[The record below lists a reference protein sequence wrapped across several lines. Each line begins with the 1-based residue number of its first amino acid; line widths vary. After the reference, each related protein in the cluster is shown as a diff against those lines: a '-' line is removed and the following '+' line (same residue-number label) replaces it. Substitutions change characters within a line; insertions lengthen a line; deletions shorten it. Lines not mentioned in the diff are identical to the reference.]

1 MSRTKG
7 ALGKKTLAK
16 MGLLTNSLDKYK
28 IDHHQNDGKNTQNHP
43 QNNDKPKRVRRTR
56 KQLIADGY
64 YDNRQKC
71 DKKVQINTQ
80 NVDKPKRIR
89 RTKKQ
94 LIADGYYDNKD
105 KKSNSISVNSISA
118 KQKNADNGNVFK
130 SHSMTVEEVSER
142 QIQKAKE
149 RGDENWESDFR
160 NDYEYGQRIYYVE
173 INPLC
178 HTKEV
183 LELYVGTVY
192 AKTMIAWVEK
202 GEAHPISMED
212 ADKIFREEKEAKK
225 YYSKVRI

>member
-1 MSRTKG
+1 MGRKKG
-7 ALGKKTLAK
+7 SLNKSTLAK
-16 MGLLTNSLDKYK
+16 MGLDKYK
-28 IDHHQNDGKNTQNHP
+28 VVPTKQSSKSQVKTRH
-43 QNNDKPKRVRRTR
+43 RRT
-56 KQLIADGY
+56 KKELIAAGY
-64 YDNRQKC
+64 YNTHKKCGENDDNNRQKC
-71 DKKVQINTQ
+71 DKKVQIDTQ

-105 KKSNSISVNSISA
+105 KKSNSTSVNSTST
-118 KQKNADNGNVFK
+118 KQKNADNGNAFK

-149 RGDENWESDFR
+149 RGEENWESDFR

-178 HTKEV
+178 HTKEI

-192 AKTMIAWVEK
+192 AKTMITWVEK

>member
-1 MSRTKG
+1 MGRRKG
-7 ALGKKTLAK
+7 SLNKSTLAK
-16 MGLLTNSLDKYK
+16 MGLDKYK
-28 IDHHQNDGKNTQNHP
+28 INYQNDGKKTQNHP
-43 QNNDKPKRVRRTR
+43 QNDDKPKRVRRTL

-71 DKKVQINTQ
+71 DKKVQIDTQ
-80 NVDKPKRIR
+80 NVNKPKRIR

-105 KKSNSISVNSISA
+105 KKSNSISVNSTSA
-118 KQKNADNGNVFK
+118 KQKNADNSNYFV
-130 SHSMTVEEVSER
+130 SHSLSIEEVSEQ
-142 QIQKAKE
+142 QIEKAKE
-149 RGDENWESDFR
+149 KGLENWEQDFR
-160 NDYEYGQRIYYVE
+160 NDYESGQRIYYVE

-178 HTKEV
+178 RTKEV

-212 ADKIFREEKEAKK
+212 ADKIFRTEKEAKK
-225 YYSKVRI
+225 YYSKVRL

>member
-1 MSRTKG
+1 MGRRKG
-7 ALGKKTLAK
+7 CLNKSTLAK
-16 MGLLTNSLDKYK
+16 MGLDKYK
-28 IDHHQNDGKNTQNHP
+28 IDHQNDGKKLQNHP
-43 QNNDKPKRVRRTR
+43 QNDGKPKRVRRTR

-64 YDNRQKC
+64 YNRQKC
-71 DKKVQINTQ
+71 DKKTQIDTQ

-89 RTKKQ
+89 RTREQ

-105 KKSNSISVNSISA
+105 KKSNSTSVNSTSA
-118 KQKNADNGNVFK
+118 KQKNADNGNAFK
-130 SHSMTVEEVSER
+130 SHSMTVEEVSEK

-202 GEAHPISMED
+202 GEAHPISIED

>member
-1 MSRTKG
+1 MGRHKGSRNKTK
-7 ALGKKTLAK
+7 LAK
-16 MGLLTNSLDKYK
+16 MGLDKYK
-28 IDHHQNDGKNTQNHP
+28 INKNPQNDDKNAPKSHQNDGK
-43 QNNDKPKRVRRTR
+43 PKKIRRTR
-56 KQLIADGY
+56 
-64 YDNRQKC
+64 
-71 DKKVQINTQ
+71 
-80 NVDKPKRIR
+80 
-89 RTKKQ
+89 KQ

-105 KKSNSISVNSISA
+105 KKSNSTSVNSISA
-118 KQKNADNGNVFK
+118 KQKNADNGNAFK

-212 ADKIFREEKEAKK
+212 ADKIFKEEKEAKK
-225 YYSKVRI
+225 YYAKVRI

>member
-1 MSRTKG
+1 LGRKKG
-7 ALGKKTLAK
+7 SLNKSTLAK
-16 MGLLTNSLDKYK
+16 MGLDKYK
-28 IDHHQNDGKNTQNHP
+28 INHQNDDKKVQNHP
-43 QNNDKPKRVRRTR
+43 QNDGKPKRVRRTR

-105 KKSNSISVNSISA
+105 KKSNSTSVNSISA
-118 KQKNADNGNVFK
+118 KQNADNGNVFK

-202 GEAHPISMED
+202 GEAHPISIED

>member
-1 MSRTKG
+1 MGRHKGSRNKTK
-7 ALGKKTLAK
+7 LAK
-16 MGLLTNSLDKYK
+16 MGLDKYK
-28 IDHHQNDGKNTQNHP
+28 INKNPQNDDKNAPKSHQNDGK
-43 QNNDKPKRVRRTR
+43 PKKIRRTR
-56 KQLIADGY
+56 
-64 YDNRQKC
+64 
-71 DKKVQINTQ
+71 
-80 NVDKPKRIR
+80 
-89 RTKKQ
+89 KQ

-105 KKSNSISVNSISA
+105 KKSNSTSVNSISA

-202 GEAHPISMED
+202 GEAHPISIED

>member
-1 MSRTKG
+1 MGRRKG
-7 ALGKKTLAK
+7 CLNKSTLAK
-16 MGLLTNSLDKYK
+16 MGLDKYK
-28 IDHHQNDGKNTQNHP
+28 IDHQNDGKKLQNHP
-43 QNNDKPKRVRRTR
+43 QNDGKPKRVRRTR

-64 YDNRQKC
+64 YNRQKC
-71 DKKVQINTQ
+71 DKKTQIDTQ

-89 RTKKQ
+89 RTREQ

-105 KKSNSISVNSISA
+105 KKSNSTSVNSTSA

-130 SHSMTVEEVSER
+130 SHSMTVEEVSEK

>member
-1 MSRTKG
+1 MGRRKG
-7 ALGKKTLAK
+7 SLNKSTLVK
-16 MGLLTNSLDKYK
+16 MGLDKYK
-28 IDHHQNDGKNTQNHP
+28 VTPTNQPSKP
-43 QNNDKPKRVRRTR
+43 QVKTRHRRT
-56 KQLIADGY
+56 KQELIAAGY
-64 YDNRQKC
+64 YNNRQKC
-71 DKKVQINTQ
+71 DKKIQIDTQ

-89 RTKKQ
+89 RTRKQ

-105 KKSNSISVNSISA
+105 KKSNSTSVNSISA
-118 KQKNADNGNVFK
+118 KQKNADNGNAFK

-202 GEAHPISMED
+202 GEAHPISIED

>member
-1 MSRTKG
+1 MGRRKG
-7 ALGKKTLAK
+7 CLNKSTLAK
-16 MGLLTNSLDKYK
+16 MGLDKYK
-28 IDHHQNDGKNTQNHP
+28 VTPTKQPSKP
-43 QNNDKPKRVRRTR
+43 QVKTRHRRT
-56 KQLIADGY
+56 KQELIAAGY

-71 DKKVQINTQ
+71 DKKVQIDTQ

-89 RTKKQ
+89 RTREQ

-105 KKSNSISVNSISA
+105 KKSNSTSVNSISA
-118 KQKNADNGNVFK
+118 KQKNADNGNAFK

-202 GEAHPISMED
+202 GEAHPISIED

>member
-28 IDHHQNDGKNTQNHP
+28 IDHHQNDGKKVQNYP
-43 QNNDKPKRVRRTR
+43 QN
-56 KQLIADGY
+56 DG
-64 YDNRQKC
+64 
-71 DKKVQINTQ
+71 
-80 NVDKPKRIR
+80 KPKRIR
-89 RTKKQ
+89 RTRKQ

-105 KKSNSISVNSISA
+105 KKSNSTSVNSTSA
-118 KQKNADNGNVFK
+118 KQNANNGNAFK

-212 ADKIFREEKEAKK
+212 ADKIFREEKEARK
-225 YYSKVRI
+225 YYAKVRI

>member
-1 MSRTKG
+1 MSKAFIKPR
-7 ALGKKTLAK
+7 
-16 MGLLTNSLDKYK
+16 MSLDKYK
-28 IDHHQNDGKNTQNHP
+28 IDHHQNDGKKVQNHP
-43 QNNDKPKRVRRTR
+43 QNDGKPKIRH
-56 KQLIADGY
+56 
-64 YDNRQKC
+64 
-71 DKKVQINTQ
+71 
-80 NVDKPKRIR
+80 R

-212 ADKIFREEKEAKK
+212 ADKIFREEKEARK
-225 YYSKVRI
+225 YYAKVRI

>member
-1 MSRTKG
+1 MGRRKG
-7 ALGKKTLAK
+7 SLNKKTLER
-16 MGLLTNSLDKYK
+16 MSLDKYK
-28 IDHHQNDGKNTQNHP
+28 VAPTKQPSKP
-43 QNNDKPKRVRRTR
+43 QIKTRHRRT
-56 KQLIADGY
+56 KQELIAAGY
-64 YDNRQKC
+64 YNTHKKCGENDENNRKKC
-71 DKKVQINTQ
+71 DKKVQIDTQ

-89 RTKKQ
+89 RTREQ

-105 KKSNSISVNSISA
+105 KKPNLTSA
-118 KQKNADNGNVFK
+118 KPKNADNGNAFK

-142 QIQKAKE
+142 QIQKARE